1 MLKVDEAI
9 YDTNKVICKNISVFD
24 ASERG
29 LLSQNILSQLRN
41 FVEYIAQKVYSKG
54 SDTDPNDY
62 QDKIAAW
69 EFVKT
74 KGELRFLNK
83 FHNLLQKSVSHYTF
97 DEGGS
102 ERLMLKYYEYLLK
115 IKVFLK
121 EKYNMDVLE
130 NIDDFPLNLDDNLM
144 EYYKQIAVRIVK
156 PSRYATPNPY
166 NDRAY
171 IQKIKPFF
179 VKQNIFYEV
188 TFTVANDK
196 ASKFDR
202 VIAFTSLDLSDN
214 YAVKLSIHNDVIGV
228 LGKVMPIQIID
239 SWEISVRPCEVNRF
253 ADFFGRH
260 TQINA
265 GNNEFRDLMKFL
277 TETRMSLVDL
287 VTSSDSYYS
296 WAKAKCTRE
305 AKVTHI
311 FDLLDKSRDL
321 IKDKAPGSNVIR
333 YFLHKMNNKIMRRQY
348 SGNPCEM
355 LSNLYLKWGCIPF
368 DQMPY
373 ATSLIKHNPRVYDL
387 FECINSNNREHEFLA
402 RTIQNNTEQR
412 GVLFTQ
418 SEDLQKFDNI
428 DNLIRKYNSLVY
440 YKHKERYI
448 YTYKNHL
455 YMKGYV
461 DDTTKII
468 KKLKE
473 LSSTGMSGY
482 SDFVES
488 WLSKNPSYRIDSK
501 EKLDALKII
510 FSDSRVALIYGSAGT
525 GKSTLINHISNL
537 YNDRKKLYLAN
548 TNPAVDNMRRK
559 VNAGNCDFKTI
570 SKFLPDYN
578 TNTECDILFI
588 DECSTVS
595 NKDMRS
601 VLEKST
607 FKLLVLVG
615 DVFQIE
621 AILFGNWFSIARTFV
636 PETSASELSKPYRST
651 NKRLLTIWD
660 RVRKLQDDILEPL
673 VKGKYT
679 VKLDESIFEHSED
692 DEIILCLN
700 YDGLYGINNINRFLQ
715 SGNPNPEIVWGI
727 NTYKIGDPILFNESD
742 RFAPLIYNNM
752 KGRIKDIEP
761 TEDKIRFDVELDIAI
776 TDWEAE
782 DYDFTLVGKS
792 DKGNSII
799 SFWVDKYRSTDDDDD
814 SSNAIVPFQV
824 AYAVSIHKAQGLEYK
839 SVKIVIT
846 NEVEE
851 LITHNI
857 FYTAITRAKEDLKIY
872 WTPETEKKILEGLS
886 LRNYNK
892 DAALLTELKSL
903 K

>member
-121 EKYNMDVLE
+121 EKYNIDVLE

-156 PSRYATPNPY
+156 PSRYAAPNPY

-214 YAVKLSIHNDVIGV
+214 YAVKLSLHNDVIGV

-296 WAKAKCTRE
+296 WAKAKCTKE

-412 GVLFTQ
+412 GVLFTR

-455 YMKGYV
+455 YIKGYV

-601 VLEKST
+601 VLEKAT

-621 AILFGNWFSIARTFV
+621 AILFGNWFSIARAFV
-636 PETSASELSKPYRST
+636 PETSVSELSKPYRST